1 MSMFGLHRRWL
12 GAIVG
17 HLALFEM
24 TSSVPNRRYGR
35 GLRRLGFSDPRATA
49 FFDEHVRADAVHEA
63 IAAVDLA
70 GGLARQDAALIPDI
84 LWGARA
90 LVDVEARWASHLLS
104 AWERGESSLRE
115 PIGAGVL

>member
-1 MSMFGLHRRWL
+1 MSLFGLHRRRR

-24 TSSVPNRRYGR
+24 TSSVPNRRYANA
-35 GLRRLGFSDPRATA
+35 LRRLGFGEDATA
-49 FFDEHVRADAVHEA
+49 FFDEHVEADAVHEA

-70 GGLARQDAALIPDI
+70 GGLVRQQPELCGDV

-90 LVDVEARWASHLLS
+90 LVDLDARWAAHLLD
-104 AWERGESSLRE
+104 AWEDGRSSLRE
-115 PIGAGVL
+115 PLSKAALA